1 MSALYWLTITTGVN
15 SDFCVI
21 VILCC
26 RICTTIH
33 CILKQDYLEQDKKQN
48 LSL

>member
-26 RICTTIH
+26 IHTTIQ
-33 CILKQDYLEQDKKQN
+33 CILKQDDLEQDKKQN
-48 LSL
+48 SNL